1 MHEMGITESILSIVL
16 DTAKKNGAKKV
27 KEVNLQIGNLTNVVS
42 ECVEFYFDIISKD
55 TIAEGAKL
63 NIERI
68 PVKVKCSQCGNVFS
82 PKDMVFFCPKCKDM
96 GTEII
101 SGKELAVS
109 SIEID

>member
-1 MHEMGITESILSIVL
+1 MGITESILSIVL
-16 DTAKKNGAKKV
+16 DNAKKNGAKKV
-27 KEVNLQIGNLTNVVS
+27 KEVNLQIGDMTNVVS

-68 PVKVKCSQCGNVFS
+68 PVKVKCSQCGNAFQ
-82 PKDMVFFCPKCKDM
+82 PEDMVFFCPKCH
-96 GTEII
+96 GIAAEII